1 MATLSTRLALFATL
15 ALFGSGCTLH
25 VVSGPVSH
33 QRSNHDY
40 HYAMTPDRVY
50 VQHTAPRR
58 STGHHE
64 PRRATPRPSAERTA
78 DRDSQGSKATEDTG
92 STPKVSSSTADRRAF
107 RERKQAA
114 DLARLAKGS
123 RKPRSGGSGGDAS
136 DDESR
141 DMRYPY
147 WISAS
152 EGSRVELEGTP
163 VRDGER
169 RGTPKAL
176 R

>member
-1 MATLSTRLALFATL
+1 MATVSTRLALFATL

-25 VVSGPVSH
+25 VVSGPASH
-33 QRSNHDY
+33 QRSNQDY
-40 HYAMTPDRVY
+40 NYAMTPNRVY
-50 VQHTAPRR
+50 VQHAAPRR

-64 PRRATPRPSAERTA
+64 PRRTTPRPNAERIA
-78 DRDSQGSKATEDTG
+78 DRDSKGTHAADDG
-92 STPKVSSSTADRRAF
+92 GGAPRVRSTTADRRAF
-107 RERKQAA
+107 RERKQGA
-114 DLARLAKGS
+114 DLARLAKDS
-123 RKPRSGGSGGDAS
+123 RKPRSDGSGGNES
-136 DDESR
+136 EDESR
-141 DMRYPY
+141 DLRYPY

-163 VRDGER
+163 VRGGER